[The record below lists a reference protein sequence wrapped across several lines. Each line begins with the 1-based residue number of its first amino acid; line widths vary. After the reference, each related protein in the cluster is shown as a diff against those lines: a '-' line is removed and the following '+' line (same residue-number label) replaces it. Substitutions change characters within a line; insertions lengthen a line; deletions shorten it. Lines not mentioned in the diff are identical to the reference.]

1 MRTLAFSLAVST
13 ALFASSPAALAQGAP
28 PAGQAP
34 SYTLGAE
41 TYNAMGASG
50 PADFSG
56 KPVLVEFWGTR

>member
-1 MRTLAFSLAVST
+1 MRTLAFTVAAST
-13 ALFASSPAALAQGAP
+13 ALFAASPTALAQTTPA
-28 PAGQAP
+28 AGQAP

-50 PADFSG
+50 PADFAG

>member
-1 MRTLAFSLAVST
+1 MRTLVFTLAAST
-13 ALFASSPAALAQGAP
+13 AIFAASDQALAQGAP
-28 PAGQAP
+28 AEGTAP

-41 TYNAMGASG
+41 TFNAMGASG